1 MERARGRMVEGFSIE
16 PLADK
21 IFVCD
26 YGQPD
31 MTPGGIYYG
40 DSNTNYGRYQAS
52 EWRHGE
58 VIAIGPGQR
67 DGGGSRLPV
76 TCVDLGDVVMFS
88 RKHGTRLP
96 GELRYQHPEY
106 TDDHPASKGL
116 LIRVLDP
123 EKCNSVCIGFVPWWN
138 VQDSQLDPSGTMT
151 G

>member
-31 MTPGGIYYG
+31 MTEGSIYYG
-40 DSNTNYGRYQAS
+40 DSSEFGRYRFS

-58 VIAIGPGQR
+58 VIAIGPGR
-67 DGGGSRLPV
+67 REGGSRLPV
-76 TCVDLGDVVMFS
+76 QDIELGDVIMFS

-96 GELRYQHPEY
+96 GELRYQHPKY

-123 EKCNSVCIGFVPWWN
+123 DKCNSVCVGFVPWWN
-138 VQDSQLDPSGTMT
+138 VQDSQLDPSGIMT

>member
-1 MERARGRMVEGFSIE
+1 MEAKGQKVEGFHVTPI
-16 PLADK
+16 LDY

-31 MTPGGIYYG
+31 MTTGGIYYG
-40 DSNTNYGRYQAS
+40 DSSTQFGRYRAS

-58 VIAIGPGQR
+58 VIAIGPGR
-67 DGGGSRLPV
+67 IGPKGIRLPMPPIQ
-76 TCVDLGDVVMFS
+76 LGDVILFS

-96 GELRYQHPEY
+96 GDMRFRHPRYC
-106 TDDHPASKGL
+106 DGPAAQGL

-123 EKCNSVCIGFVPWWN
+123 EKCQAICEGFQPWWN
-138 VQDSQLDPSGTMT
+138 VQDSQLDPSGVMT